1 MRKGFVEPLF
11 AVAKFESY
19 CVVGR
24 DGKPSGLWSKMPDT
38 MIAKCAEALALRK
51 AFPNDLSGI
60 YSTEEME
67 QVDNAA
73 PAPVKAVVEIA
84 QEVKPV
90 QLTEEQVKD
99 LRLKLNQ
106 VYDAETLVTLKS
118 LHDRFA
124 PVLDIPFVA
133 VVDTEPTTLRQEIM
147 VLKSM
152 LEARNA

>member
-1 MRKGFVEPLF
+1 
-11 AVAKFESY
+11 
-19 CVVGR
+19 
-24 DGKPSGLWSKMPDT
+24 

-90 QLTEEQVKD
+90 ELTQEQVAD

-118 LHDRFA
+118 LHERFA

-133 VVDTEPTTLRQEIM
+133 VVDTAPTTLRKEIM
-147 VLKSM
+147 ALKSM
-152 LEARNA
+152 LEERNA